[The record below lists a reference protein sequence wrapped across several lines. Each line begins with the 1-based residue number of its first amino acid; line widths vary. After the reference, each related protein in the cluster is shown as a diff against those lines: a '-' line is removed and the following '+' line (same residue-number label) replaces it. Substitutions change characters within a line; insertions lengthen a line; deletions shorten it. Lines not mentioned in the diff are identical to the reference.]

1 MSIMKKVLKQGI
13 IFDGAMGSMLINAG
27 LQGGQTVEEWL
38 LEKPEEISRVHQAY
52 ADAGAEVIT
61 TATFGG
67 NSIKLEKA
75 DLKEKGELINSTAVK
90 LARRVA
96 KDSCFVAGNI
106 GPSGDLMS
114 PAGSL
119 SVEAAKDCFATQ
131 AAVLTENGVDFF
143 LIQTFYDLQELLAA
157 VAGAQSVSDL
167 PIFAT
172 ISFQEKKN
180 GFVTIMGNRVEESL
194 KQLADAGVSV
204 VGANCSI
211 GSSAMVRL
219 AGEMR
224 KAVSIPVMAQPNAG
238 APSLKS
244 GVAVY
249 NEDPDIFSDNM
260 LRIQALGVEAF
271 GGCCGSTPEYIRS
284 MVKKLR

>member
-1 MSIMKKVLKQGI
+1 MSVLKEVRKQGI
-13 IFDGAMGSMLINAG
+13 ILDGAMGSMLINAG
-27 LQGGQTVEEWL
+27 LQGGQAAEEWL
-38 LEKPEEISRVHQAY
+38 LEKPEEIIRVHQEY
-52 ADAGAEVIT
+52 ADAGAEVLT

-75 DLKEKGELINSTAVK
+75 DLKHKGELINSTAVE
-90 LARRVA
+90 LARRA
-96 KDSCFVAGNI
+96 ARDGCFVAGNI
-106 GPSGDLMS
+106 GPSGELLY

-119 SVEAAKDCFATQ
+119 SVEAAEYSFAAQ
-131 AAVLTENGVDFF
+131 AAVLAENGVDLF
-143 LIQTFYDLQELLAA
+143 LIQTFYDLQELLTA
-157 VAGAQSVSDL
+157 VAGVQSVSDL

-172 ISFQEKKN
+172 MTFQEKKG
-180 GFVTIMGNRVEESL
+180 GFVTIMGNRVEASM

-238 APSLKS
+238 VPELKD
-244 GVAVY
+244 GAAVY

-260 LRIQALGVEAF
+260 LRIRALGVEVL

-284 MVKKLR
+284 MVRKLR